1 MSVLLALLSALA
13 VLLLFGALVFS
24 LVQIIGALE
33 RIGGEPKGYSKRLS
47 NLGKIAFGVRA
58 IEQET
63 GHLGPEVTRL
73 NGTLARAAGGLTSI
87 DGHLTRTI
95 DAVVRQ
101 GGGLP

>member
-1 MSVLLALLSALA
+1 MSILLMVLSALA
-13 VLLLFGALVFS
+13 VVVLFGALVYY
-24 LVQIIGALE
+24 LNQIITALE
-33 RIGGEPKGYSKRLS
+33 SIGGEPKGYSKQAS

-73 NGTLARAAGGLTSI
+73 NGTLTRAADGLRGI
-87 DGHLTRTI
+87 DDHLSRTI

-101 GGGLP
+101 EGR